1 MRVLFLAAE
10 VAPLVKV
17 GGLGDVAGELPRALS
32 RLDID
37 IRVAV
42 PRYAHLA
49 ERVAGKR
56 PQAIVDVPH
65 RSGPLTAEVHDLPLE
80 GARVWLVGGEPVERA
95 PGVYGDTA
103 ADAAKFTFFALGA
116 LQACRATGWM
126 PDVVHAHDWHT
137 APALAWMRTVAEGWE
152 STAAI
157 LTVHNLPFM
166 GSGAGDALAEYGLR
180 AADQPLLPEWARGLP
195 LPLGMVYADWITTV
209 SPAYAA
215 EIQTAAFG
223 CGLEAFLASRSG
235 RLRGILNGIDPLVW
249 DPSSDA
255 SLESN
260 YDLASLEARHPNKA
274 ALQRALGLP
283 IEPRLPLLAM
293 VTRLDVQKG
302 VDLALEALVRLADR
316 PWQLVLLGS
325 GDAGLEDRAQAFAAP
340 RAGHVRFLPAFDPEL
355 ARRIFAGADLI
366 LSPSRY
372 EPCGLVQLIA
382 MRYGAVPLVR
392 ATGGLQDTV
401 APYQVGG
408 KGTGFLFGA
417 AEAQALAEAIRAAL
431 EVYPDQRR
439 WLGLQRR
446 GMAQDFSW
454 ARFAAAYADLYR
466 EADAIRRMGPG
477 GVQ

>member
-1 MRVLFLAAE
+1 
-10 VAPLVKV
+10 
-17 GGLGDVAGELPRALS
+17 
-32 RLDID
+32 
-37 IRVAV
+37 
-42 PRYAHLA
+42 
-49 ERVAGKR
+49 
-56 PQAIVDVPH
+56 
-65 RSGPLTAEVHDLPLE
+65 
-80 GARVWLVGGEPVERA
+80 
-95 PGVYGDTA
+95 
-103 ADAAKFTFFALGA
+103 
-116 LQACRATGWM
+116 
-126 PDVVHAHDWHT
+126 
-137 APALAWMRTVAEGWE
+137 
-152 STAAI
+152 
-157 LTVHNLPFM
+157 
-166 GSGAGDALAEYGLR
+166 
-180 AADQPLLPEWARGLP
+180 
-195 LPLGMVYADWITTV
+195 
-209 SPAYAA
+209 
-215 EIQTAAFG
+215 
-223 CGLEAFLASRSG
+223 
-235 RLRGILNGIDPLVW
+235 VW